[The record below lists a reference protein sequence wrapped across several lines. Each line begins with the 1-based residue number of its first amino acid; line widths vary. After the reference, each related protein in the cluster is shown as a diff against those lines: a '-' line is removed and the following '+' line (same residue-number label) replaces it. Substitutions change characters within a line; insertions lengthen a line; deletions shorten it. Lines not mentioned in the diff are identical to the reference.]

1 MFRTVSS
8 PVPTVKGMSRRRG
21 SAGGNQV
28 GAYWPGEAHASAVL
42 LPLVS
47 PQPAISHLVP
57 GGTTYRSGGRQI
69 RATRWFRITGLERE

>member
-1 MFRTVSS
+1 VEHCFITWTYSEENGEERVPVQDLGLYHLTRSS
-8 PVPTVKGMSRRRG
+8 PCLGT
-21 SAGGNQV
+21 
-28 GAYWPGEAHASAVL
+28 VL

-69 RATRWFRITGLERE
+69 RATRWFRVTDLYQE